1 MPINFVPVFS
11 ITPQITNALLRIE
24 SVKQALLDLPIN
36 PTVLQVLR
44 ETARLTTTHYS
55 TQIEGN
61 RLTQE
66 EVVRVVQKREHFPGR
81 ERDEHEVK
89 GYYAAL
95 DELEK
100 LVARHVPITE
110 RIIQTLHALVMSDGR
125 TKVRPTAYRDGQ
137 NVIRDSRT
145 RQIVYMPPEAKDV
158 PTLMKAL
165 VVWLNENQ
173 ELPCPLKAG
182 VAHYQF
188 ATIHPYYDGN
198 GRTARLLTTLILH
211 QGGYDLKGIYSLE
224 EYYARHLHA
233 YYEALAVGPSHNY
246 YLGRA
251 EADITQWLS
260 FFCDG
265 MVQAFEN
272 VRHRAAEAATSG
284 ATDKAAAL
292 RQLDVRQRKI
302 LDLFL
307 EYEVV
312 TAKQIGAVFGFKP
325 RTCSE
330 LCRKWTEAGFL
341 VVIDP
346 SRKARKYALAQ
357 EYRILLN

>member
-1 MPINFVPVFS
+1 MPIKFIPIFS
-11 ITPQITNALLRIE
+11 ITPQITRALLRIE
-24 SVKQALLDLPIN
+24 AVKQAFVDLPIN
-36 PTVLQVLR
+36 PAVLQVLR
-44 ETARLTTTHYS
+44 ETAKLTTTHYS

-61 RLTQE
+61 RLSQE
-66 EVVRVVQKREHFPGR
+66 EVVRVVQQSAHLPGR
-81 ERDEHEVK
+81 ERDEREVK

-100 LVARHVPITE
+100 LAARQVPITE
-110 RIIQTLHALVMSDGR
+110 RIIQTFHALVMSDGR
-125 TKVRPTAYRDGQ
+125 TQVKPSAYRDGQ

-158 PTLMKAL
+158 SPLMKAL
-165 VVWLNENQ
+165 VAWLDENQ
-173 ELPCPLKAG
+173 ELPYPLKAG
-182 VAHYQF
+182 IAHYQF

-224 EYYARHLHA
+224 EYYARHLPA
-233 YYEALAVGPSHNY
+233 YYEALDVGPSHNY

-251 EADITQWLS
+251 EADITQWLT

-265 MVQAFEN
+265 MAQAFEN
-272 VRHRAAEAATSG
+272 VRRRATEAASSG
-284 ATDKAAAL
+284 GTDTAAAL

-307 EYEVV
+307 EYELV
-312 TAKQIGAVFGFKP
+312 TAKQIGAVFGFQP

-330 LCRKWTEAGFL
+330 LCRKWVRAGFL
-341 VVIDP
+341 VVVDP

-357 EYRILLN
+357 KYRILLD